1 MKKITFLF
9 TLLIAFGYSTYA
21 QVSAYSF
28 SETTEAY
35 AQITGTTSTAT
46 GDDGSQNTV
55 AIGFTFNYEG
65 TDYTDFS
72 INTNGFIRLG
82 TTIGGSPWTNSL
94 GNAAAQRP
102 LIAPFWDDN
111 NMTGGE
117 IRYAVTGTSPNQVL
131 TVNWHNSK
139 IGGGGSTAS
148 SAVSTLLRLYETTNV
163 IEFVYS
169 NPYTTANT
177 VTASVG
183 LNGASSFLSVTP
195 AVASTVSSGT
205 ANNAINATV
214 MANLAGK
221 KLIFTPPTPCSG
233 TPVAGTVAP
242 ATQTL
247 LVGQTPAALI
257 ASGYSSGVSGLTFQW
272 QESPD
277 DATWVNAVGGTG
289 ATTASYTPPVFAS
302 TIYYRL
308 VVTCTPSAMSANTAS
323 VVLNAC
329 GNFSVPALEDFTTYV
344 PGCWQEADNGD
355 LTAGPATFGTSAWIA
370 DGFGNVGTT
379 GAMRINIDATGDNDW
394 ILSPLYTIPVT
405 GYELKFDASANQ
417 WASVNAP
424 TTAWEADDFVEV
436 LVSTGTTNWTVL
448 YTFNDTN
455 VPSNIGTP
463 TIIDLDAY
471 AGMDVRFAFRGVEGA
486 ANGGA
491 DIEFIVDNFEIRLT
505 PACVEPTTLAAANI
519 TASSV
524 DLSWVDPSG
533 VQFDFEYAIQVV
545 GTGVPA
551 GPGVAIADVS
561 VIGETLDVNGNALT
575 ANTTYEFYV
584 RADCGG
590 GGFSTWAGPF
600 NFTTLCATYIAPYTE
615 TFENTGTIP
624 SCWNMSG
631 SENWRFSNTGTGN
644 HIGNNGTITG
654 TTTSGGYFAW
664 VDDSTPDTSDATL
677 TSPMIDVSAL
687 TTPRLTFFELSNN
700 EGVANST
707 LNVEVWDGAAWNA
720 MGTYNT
726 NTAGWEKRIID
737 LSTLTITGDVQVR
750 FIIVEAVANFYDDIA
765 IDDVTIE
772 ETPSCL
778 EPTTL
783 AATNITASSVDL
795 SWIDPT
801 GTQFDFEYA
810 IQAAGTGIPAGTG
823 TAIGATSV
831 TGETFDVNG
840 NPIASATTY
849 EVYVRADCGGGDFSA
864 WVGPINFTT
873 STEVICGTPVNT
885 THCYDN
891 NDATTWTFTS
901 SDGSPLRITFNAG
914 QIESCCDDILIYD
927 GTSNTGT
934 LLYQGNN
941 GGDLTGLTFDST
953 SDSIYV
959 EINSDSSVSC
969 ASGSYTTS
977 WDFTVVC
984 ATCVNPTATYTVVPD
999 CVSGQF
1005 SIDVDVTALGTATS
1019 LTITDGVAPLTMI
1032 SALGIQTFGPYAD
1045 GASTTITLTNEQDA
1059 GCSIS
1064 SGSLTYVC
1072 PPVNDACGTPTVLT
1086 PGGVFTDNP
1095 VVGTNVGTT
1104 DSAETTSACGGYS
1117 GGDVWYQVTV
1127 PASGNIT
1134 IETATNGTTF
1144 DTVLAVFSG
1153 TCGSLT
1159 EVDCSDDA
1167 TGVYSLVSLTAMTP
1181 GEVLLV
1187 NVYEYGNNNFGTFQV
1202 SAYDASLSSNSF
1214 DSNSFVA
1221 YPNPVKDILN
1231 LEYNSEI
1238 SSVKILNLLGQEVI
1252 SKIIN
1257 ANATQVDMSQ
1267 LSAGAY
1273 IVNVTIGD
1281 AVKTI
1286 KVVKQ

>member
-1 MKKITFLF
+1 LKIL
-9 TLLIAFGYSTYA
+9 
-21 QVSAYSF
+21 
-28 SETTEAY
+28 
-35 AQITGTTSTAT
+35 
-46 GDDGSQNTV
+46 
-55 AIGFTFNYEG
+55 
-65 TDYTDFS
+65 
-72 INTNGFIRLG
+72 
-82 TTIGGSPWTNSL
+82 
-94 GNAAAQRP
+94 
-102 LIAPFWDDN
+102 
-111 NMTGGE
+111 
-117 IRYAVTGTSPNQVL
+117 
-131 TVNWHNSK
+131 
-139 IGGGGSTAS
+139 
-148 SAVSTLLRLYETTNV
+148 
-163 IEFVYS
+163 
-169 NPYTTANT
+169 
-177 VTASVG
+177 
-183 LNGASSFLSVTP
+183 
-195 AVASTVSSGT
+195 
-205 ANNAINATV
+205 
-214 MANLAGK
+214 
-221 KLIFTPPTPCSG
+221 
-233 TPVAGTVAP
+233 
-242 ATQTL
+242 
-247 LVGQTPAALI
+247 
-257 ASGYSSGVSGLTFQW
+257 
-272 QESPD
+272 
-277 DATWVNAVGGTG
+277 
-289 ATTASYTPPVFAS
+289 
-302 TIYYRL
+302 
-308 VVTCTPSAMSANTAS
+308 
-323 VVLNAC
+323 
-329 GNFSVPALEDFTTYV
+329 
-344 PGCWQEADNGD
+344 
-355 LTAGPATFGTSAWIA
+355 
-370 DGFGNVGTT
+370 
-379 GAMRINIDATGDNDW
+379 
-394 ILSPLYTIPVT
+394 
-405 GYELKFDASANQ
+405 
-417 WASVNAP
+417 
-424 TTAWEADDFVEV
+424 
-436 LVSTGTTNWTVL
+436 
-448 YTFNDTN
+448 
-455 VPSNIGTP
+455 
-463 TIIDLDAY
+463 
-471 AGMDVRFAFRGVEGA
+471 
-486 ANGGA
+486 
-491 DIEFIVDNFEIRLT
+491 
-505 PACVEPTTLAAANI
+505 
-519 TASSV
+519 
-524 DLSWVDPSG
+524 
-533 VQFDFEYAIQVV
+533 VQFQVV
-545 GTGVPA
+545 G
-551 GPGVAIADVS
+551 
-561 VIGETLDVNGNALT
+561 
-575 ANTTYEFYV
+575 
-584 RADCGG
+584 
-590 GGFSTWAGPF
+590 
-600 NFTTLCATYIAPYTE
+600 
-615 TFENTGTIP
+615 
-624 SCWNMSG
+624 
-631 SENWRFSNTGTGN
+631 TGTGN